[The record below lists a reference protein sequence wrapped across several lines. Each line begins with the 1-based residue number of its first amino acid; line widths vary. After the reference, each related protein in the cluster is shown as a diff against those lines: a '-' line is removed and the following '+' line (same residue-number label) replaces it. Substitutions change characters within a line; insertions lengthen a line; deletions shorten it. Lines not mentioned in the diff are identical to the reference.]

1 MSATTVD
8 RLRERMPELDLND
21 SGVDLDDSGERD
33 VLGVARPRRVED
45 IAALVRWARD
55 ARVPLHTSSSR
66 APHHSSRSAGG
77 PGGGIAVDVSEMRAV
92 RRVDRRNRVALFE
105 AGVTF
110 EELVPALEAAGLR
123 AATPLC
129 PRPGKSVLAA
139 YLEREP
145 TIMPKYQWDHSDP
158 LLCLELV
165 FGTGDI
171 FRTGSA
177 AGPGTIEQQW
187 SAGDAQKS
195 PMGPGYADWMRLVQG
210 AQGTIGIATW
220 CSAKAEI
227 LPERES
233 VIVAGAATLSPLV
246 AATYKLLRRGAVD
259 VCLLLDARAF
269 TDLVGDARARQFQ
282 GARPQPAAWNLIV
295 TVSGLQT
302 LAQRR
307 HDLHKRWVEDELKE
321 AGAHRCDPP
330 PGGAQA
336 LLATL
341 RRPSVGT
348 HWRDRRAGSS
358 ESVFFQT
365 TLDRVSRFCELFG
378 ELAQSAGVESER
390 IGTYVQPQLGGRTAH
405 VEFVLA
411 CAPGERE
418 QTARVAAQVAEPLAA
433 EGAFFSRP
441 YGAWAGVAF
450 ARSPASARLL
460 GKVKSIFDPDGILA
474 PGRMGIGGERNGQ
487 C

>member
-21 SGVDLDDSGERD
+21 CRVDLDDPGEHD
-33 VLGVARPRRVED
+33 VLGVARPRRVEEV
-45 IAALVRWARD
+45 AALVRWARD
-55 ARVPLHTSSSR
+55 ARVPLRASSSR
-66 APHHSSRSAGG
+66 PPHHSSHRATGTG
-77 PGGGIAVDVSEMRAV
+77 EEIVVDISQMRAV

-110 EELVPALEAAGLR
+110 EELVPALKARGLR
-123 AATPLC
+123 AAMPLC

-177 AGPGTIEQQW
+177 AGPGTIDEQW
-187 SAGDAQKS
+187 SAGNAQKS
-195 PMGPGYADWMRLVQG
+195 PMGPGHADWMRLVQG
-210 AQGTIGIATW
+210 AQGEMAIATW
-220 CSAKAEI
+220 CSAKTEI
-227 LPERES
+227 LPVRES
-233 VIVAGAATLSPLV
+233 AIVAEAATLEPLV
-246 AATYKLLRRGAVD
+246 KATYKLLRRGAVD

-269 TDLVGDARARQFQ
+269 ADLVGDAQARQFE
-282 GARPQPAAWNLIV
+282 GAQRQTSAWKLIV
-295 TVSGLQT
+295 TVSGLET
-302 LAQRR
+302 LAERR
-307 HDLHKRWVEDELKE
+307 HDLHKRWVQAELKA

-330 PGGAQA
+330 LPAMQA

-341 RRPSVGT
+341 GQPSAGT
-348 HWRDRRAGSS
+348 PWRDRRAGSS
-358 ESVFFQT
+358 ESVFFQS
-365 TLDRVSRFCELFG
+365 TLDRAPRFHELFR
-378 ELAQSAGVESER
+378 ELAVSAGVEPER

-405 VEFVLA
+405 IEFVLA
-411 CAPGERE
+411 CTPGEQE
-418 QTARVAAQVAEPLAA
+418 QTARFAAQVAEPLAA

-441 YGAWAGVAF
+441 YGAWAQVAF

-474 PGRMGIGGERNGQ
+474 PGRLGIGGERNGQ
-487 C
+487 L

>member
-1 MSATTVD
+1 MSATAVD
-8 RLRERMPELDLND
+8 RLRERMPELDLDD
-21 SGVDLDDSGERD
+21 SGVDLDDSGD
-33 VLGVARPRRVED
+33 HYVLGVARPHRVEE
-45 IAALVRWARD
+45 IAAIVRWARD
-55 ARVPLHTSSSR
+55 DGVPLRATSSR
-66 APHHSSRSAGG
+66 PPHHSSHGAGNA
-77 PGGGIAVDVSEMRAV
+77 IAVDVSRMRAV

-110 EELVPALEAAGLR
+110 EELVPALEAEGLR
-123 AATPLC
+123 AAMPLC

-177 AGPGTIEQQW
+177 AGPGTIDEQW
-187 SAGDAQKS
+187 SAGNAQKS
-195 PMGPGYADWMRLVQG
+195 PMGPGHADWMRLVQG
-210 AQGTIGIATW
+210 AQGEMAIATW

-227 LPERES
+227 LPVRES
-233 VIVAGAATLSPLV
+233 VIVAGAATLEPLV
-246 AATYKLLRRGAVD
+246 KATYKLLRRGAVD
-259 VCLLLDARAF
+259 VCFLLDARAF
-269 TDLVGDARARQFQ
+269 ADLVGGDAQARQFQ
-282 GARPQPAAWNLIV
+282 GARRQPAAWNLIL
-295 TVSGLQT
+295 TVSGLET
-302 LAQRR
+302 LAERR
-307 HDLHKRWVEDELKE
+307 HDLHTRWVQADLKE

-330 PGGAQA
+330 PESAEA

-348 HWRDRRAGSS
+348 HWRDRRMGSC
-358 ESVFFQT
+358 ESVFFQS
-365 TLDRVSRFCELFG
+365 TLDRAPRFCELFG
-378 ELAQSAGVESER
+378 ELAVSAGIEPER
-390 IGTYVQPQLGGRTAH
+390 IGAYVQPQLGGRTAH
-405 VEFVLA
+405 IELILA
-411 CAPGERE
+411 CAPGEQE
-418 QTARVAAQVAEPLAA
+418 QTARFVAEVAEPLAA

-441 YGAWAGVAF
+441 YGAWAQVAF

-474 PGRMGIGGERNGQ
+474 PGRLGIGGEQDGRL
-487 C
+487 